1 MGILVSEAAASVW
14 AKYDRDNDDSL
25 PLHRH
30 MTDSAAVAELLW
42 DRWLPLQ
49 TRARIAQGLG
59 AETART
65 LAVWLACTHDAGK
78 ASPEFAKQVPL
89 LAGRMRD
96 HGLSFSPD
104 VQAAVKTPHSVIGFC
119 VIRDWLVASH
129 EYSRRAAEGLA
140 IVAGGHHGVPPSAKE
155 VRVIRD
161 KSSLV
166 LGAGPA
172 WASVREELLAAATR
186 YCDADPVLG
195 SLRDRPLAVEA
206 QALLTSFVIVAD
218 WIASDADRFRY
229 GDLRDSRERAADA
242 WSRLELSAPWHA
254 ESSTASADSLLRARF
269 SLGDDARARPI
280 QVAAVEAARTV
291 GCGLLILEAPMGEG
305 KTEAALLAAEAMA
318 ASTGAGGCIV
328 ALPTMATSD
337 ALFSRVLS
345 WVEHLPEDA
354 GRTHPQSVFLAH
366 SKADLNADIRRLRG
380 IRNVGGDVDAQPVLE
395 AVVELHPWFA
405 GRKKGVLANFVVG
418 TIDQVLF
425 GALKAKHVVLRQLS
439 LANKIV
445 IIDEVHAA
453 DAYMSVYLERALA
466 WLGAYGVPVILL
478 SATLAPSIRARLA
491 SAYRRLSE
499 AEHASLAGNIG
510 YPLITSVPSSGGP
523 ASAAGILASSRSTA
537 IFLERA
543 EDDTAA
549 LIERLR
555 PALEQGAAIAVV
567 RNTVARAQQTARALR
582 EAFGSERVLLV
593 HSRFI
598 ASDRAAREALLRER
612 LGPTSTDRGPLVVVG
627 TQVLEQSLD
636 IDFDLLVSDI
646 APIDLLLQRA
656 GRLHRHGRPSRPA
669 GCEQARLVL
678 TAMSAD
684 SPPTFEPGAV
694 AVYKSHPLLRT
705 AAVLDAHEREHNAIR
720 IPDDLSGLVRAVYD
734 GPLAPP
740 SGWEHAWD
748 EAGREWRLLLEEKQ
762 YSASAFALARPAD
775 VRHSLIDWLNG
786 LSRDSGEDSPTGQQQ
801 VRDSENSIEV
811 LVAQRR
817 GDGVHLLEWL
827 PGSEEPL
834 PTLYRPSDG
843 ASWELATSS
852 LRLPPQLCRG
862 YAVDQ
867 TIGALESNGFE
878 GWQQSHLLKGQLV
891 LILDERL
898 EAEIGRFRLRY
909 DRVDG
914 LEIERIDGPEQ

>member
-1 MGILVSEAAASVW
+1 MSILVSDAAASVW
-14 AKYDRDNDDSL
+14 AKYDRDSDDSL

-49 TRARIAQGLG
+49 TRARISQGLG

-96 HGLSFSPD
+96 HGLPFSPD
-104 VQAAVKTPHSVIGFC
+104 TLAVGKTPHSVIGFC
-119 VIRDWLVASH
+119 VIRDWLVASYK
-129 EYSRRAAEGLA
+129 YSRRAADGLA
-140 IVAGGHHGVPPSAKE
+140 IVAGGHHGVPPSAGE
-155 VRVIRD
+155 VRMIRHNP
-161 KSSLV
+161 SLV
-166 LGAGPA
+166 LGADPA
-172 WASVREELLAAATR
+172 WAAVRDELLTSATR
-186 YCDADPVLG
+186 YCDAEVVLA

-218 WIASDADRFRY
+218 WIASDSDHFRY
-229 GDLRDSRERAADA
+229 GDLRDSRERAAEA
-242 WSRLELSAPWHA
+242 WDWLELPPPWHA
-254 ESSTASADSLLRARF
+254 ESSTATADSLLRERF
-269 SLGDDARARPI
+269 SLGADARARPV
-280 QVAAVEAARTV
+280 QVAAVEAARTI
-291 GCGLLILEAPMGEG
+291 GSGLLILEAPMGEG

-345 WVEHLPEDA
+345 WVEHLPQTE

-380 IRNVGGDVDAQPVLE
+380 IRNVGGDDDAGPVLE
-395 AVVELHPWFA
+395 AVVELHQWFA

-425 GALKAKHVVLRQLS
+425 SALKAKHVVLRQLS
-439 LANKIV
+439 LANKVV

-466 WLGAYGVPVILL
+466 WLGAYRVPVVLL

-491 SAYRRLSE
+491 SAYRCLPE
-499 AEHASLAGNIG
+499 AEHASLAESVG
-510 YPLITSVPSSGGP
+510 YPLITSVPSLDAP
-523 ASAAGILASSRSTA
+523 ASTVGITASSRSTPVH
-537 IFLERA
+537 IEWA
-543 EDDTAA
+543 EDDTAV
-549 LIERLR
+549 LVERLR
-555 PALEQGAAIAVV
+555 PALEQGAAVAVI
-567 RNTVARAQQTARALR
+567 RNTVMRAQQTARALR
-582 EAFGSERVLLV
+582 EEFGGERVLLV

-598 ASDRAAREALLRER
+598 ASDRLAREALLRER

-636 IDFDLLVSDI
+636 IDFDLMVSDV

-656 GRLHRHGRPSRPA
+656 GRLHRHARPSRPA

-678 TAMSAD
+678 TAMSGE

-694 AVYKSHPLLRT
+694 AVYKSHLLLRT
-705 AAVLDAHEREHNAIR
+705 AAVLAAHGREHDVIR
-720 IPDDLSGLVRAVYD
+720 IPEDLSGLVRAVYD

-740 SGWEHAWD
+740 NGWEQAWD
-748 EAGREWRLLLEEKQ
+748 EAAHQWRLLVEEKQ
-762 YSASAFALARPAD
+762 YSASGFALARPSD
-775 VRHSLIDWLNG
+775 VRYSLVDWLKG

-817 GDGVHLLEWL
+817 GDEVHLLEWL
-827 PGSEEPL
+827 PGSEESL
-834 PTLYRPSDG
+834 PTLYRPSND
-843 ASWELATSS
+843 ASWALATSS

-891 LILDERL
+891 LVLDERQ

-909 DRVDG
+909 GRADG
-914 LEIERIDGPEQ
+914 LEIERIDGADQ